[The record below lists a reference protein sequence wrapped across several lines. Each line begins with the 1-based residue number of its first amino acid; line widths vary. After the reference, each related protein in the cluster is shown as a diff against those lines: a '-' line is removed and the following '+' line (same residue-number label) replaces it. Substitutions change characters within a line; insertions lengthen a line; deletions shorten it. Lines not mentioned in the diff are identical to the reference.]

1 MYVTKAIFSC
11 DLRDFQYPFVCVT
24 YFRIVGIMF
33 HSATR
38 QVLVESITSTHG
50 ICFHLRSQIPP
61 SFTYALCDV
70 IKFSET
76 AEQMLILAH
85 AKLFPAITYTHV
97 SPSFLRV
104 ILCFPA
110 ISNFSRH
117 LKHSQMLKHW
127 LQKSRDKELARM
139 CPALVWVYMLKEYSA
154 FSSLLRDDTITS
166 NYNTSF
172 LNC

>member
-1 MYVTKAIFSC
+1 MNLPPARQALSRHNLHARVAIFPP
-11 DLRDFQYPFVCVT
+11 RD
-24 YFRIVGIMF
+24 IM
-33 HSATR
+33 
-38 QVLVESITSTHG
+38 
-50 ICFHLRSQIPP
+50 
-61 SFTYALCDV
+61 
-70 IKFSET
+70 
-76 AEQMLILAH
+76 
-85 AKLFPAITYTHV
+85 
-97 SPSFLRV
+97 
-104 ILCFPA
+104 FPA

-117 LKHSQMLKHW
+117 LKHSQMSKHW